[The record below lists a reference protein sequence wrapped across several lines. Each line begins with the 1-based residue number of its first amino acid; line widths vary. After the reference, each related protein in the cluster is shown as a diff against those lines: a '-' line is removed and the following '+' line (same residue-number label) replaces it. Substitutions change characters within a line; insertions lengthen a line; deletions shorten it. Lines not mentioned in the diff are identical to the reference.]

1 MASILLLLAHP
12 LLERSRV
19 HCRLLDAARR
29 VPGVHVQDL
38 YERYP
43 DFDVDVKAEQ
53 KLLLRHDIIIWQ
65 FPMYWYSIPP
75 LLKQWQDLVLEHGWA
90 YGRQGTALDGKRLFV
105 SVSTGGGET
114 AYAPGGFNKHD
125 LASYLLPLERT
136 VELCRMRWL
145 QPFWV
150 PGVHRMDE
158 PSLDQY
164 ALQYG
169 KLLTSLTNDH
179 IPELLHTN

>member
-75 LLKQWQDLVLEHGWA
+75 LLKQW
-90 YGRQGTALDGKRLFV
+90 
-105 SVSTGGGET
+105 
-114 AYAPGGFNKHD
+114 
-125 LASYLLPLERT
+125 
-136 VELCRMRWL
+136 
-145 QPFWV
+145 
-150 PGVHRMDE
+150 
-158 PSLDQY
+158 
-164 ALQYG
+164 
-169 KLLTSLTNDH
+169 
-179 IPELLHTN
+179 